1 VEKKSFVNISIVS
14 IGNIFNTVLGFL
26 FLTAVART
34 LSLEDFG
41 KYALL
46 TSLITFLAKGTDFG
60 TNSLFVSKSIT
71 SNEKN
76 LVNIFYS
83 LKIILLLIVVPVSFI
98 VLLALKILDPLII
111 TVFLL
116 GLIAYWAN
124 FTLYSLFQKEE
135 KYIMLIL
142 VNSILAITKFIFAIL
157 IFLNL
162 FKPTLLSSFSIF
174 SLCVFPSLFL
184 ILFLPK
190 DLKTFTLSFN
200 QLGKFFKEAFP
211 AGTSL
216 LISEGWSAIANTIT
230 SLLNNFSN
238 VGIYSLA
245 DKLSAIFSLISFSI
259 FTVLLPKNSKRKKD
273 NQEFDFK
280 ETIVISIGLL
290 LLALVGIVVSN
301 IIVIP
306 IFGEHFRDSLPVLYV
321 LLFSSAFTAINTFM
335 ENYFFVEKKTNQLLP
350 ISLTRLVSFVGLS
363 LILLPSYSITGI
375 AYASLVSSVSVT
387 LMIFFIIKKTH
398 QPVNN

>member
-1 VEKKSFVNISIVS
+1 MEKKSFVNISIVS